1 MKHLFHA
8 IMVNFQKN
16 IVGRK
21 KDQTGGEGGSEG
33 GLAKDQTFSVFF
45 SSAPFPKDVCST
57 LILYLSLIRKLVIF
71 STFEDI

>member
-21 KDQTGGEGGSEG
+21 
-33 GLAKDQTFSVFF
+33 KDQTFSVFF